1 MVNWKDQLLCF
12 LETARLKN
20 MFHCSSKTK
29 YPQLCKVTV
38 SAKFVILARV
48 KKRNT
53 HYWCDRHVFILPV
66 MRNMLYGIF
75 TIRTEVFQI
84 WKERKKSTDATLMM
98 IQQTSFMFAREIT
111 VTSMWWVQQQI
122 KPQIRDAQPQ
132 SYRNCIEHSG
142 PYQQENFPKAC
153 NAVVDPNSGVQLQN
167 IAIEFQAYHYWK
179 GFNRKKLPASSQ
191 LFTINFSGMLHK
203 ITKLSLLPV
212 TYKSLY

>member
-1 MVNWKDQLLCF
+1 MQSYSKC
-12 LETARLKN
+12 EIC
-20 MFHCSSKTK
+20 HPCSSEKAK
-29 YPQLCKVTV
+29 YILLMW
-38 SAKFVILARV
+38 SACFYFTCDEEHVIRDFHNSYGSFPDL
-48 KKRNT
+48 KR
-53 HYWCDRHVFILPV
+53 
-66 MRNMLYGIF
+66 
-75 TIRTEVFQI
+75 
-84 WKERKKSTDATLMM
+84 KKKSTDATLMM

-122 KPQIRDAQPQ
+122 KPQIRDAKPQ
-132 SYRNCIEHSG
+132 SYRNCIENSG

-153 NAVVDPNSGVQLQN
+153 NAVLDPNSGVQLHS
-167 IAIEFQAYHYWK
+167 AIEFQAYHYWK